1 MKAIEAVK
9 ELEAAVTLEQ
19 QMETQRRLLAL
30 ISFVPD
36 FKDYAEKENINQ
48 VNFYPPKPT
57 VDHAFARWFLNDPN
71 FEIMEDL
78 QYQQESGMFAE
89 AMAGISLVKASVDFI
104 KSNIETAKDIGEIAG
119 AVDSLFKGQEE
130 IEKKRSRKAGY
141 GVADQFGIKTVA
153 QEVIDAKLAQEKM
166 DEMRQLI
173 DFRFGHGTWKS
184 IVDERA
190 KRIQEEKDRI
200 EAERKKRIQKE
211 KETEEFVKKLLVVFG
226 GIAAVVGVILA
237 AIGFI

>member
-1 MKAIEAVK
+1 
-9 ELEAAVTLEQ
+9 
-19 QMETQRRLLAL
+19 
-30 ISFVPD
+30 
-36 FKDYAEKENINQ
+36 
-48 VNFYPPKPT
+48 
-57 VDHAFARWFLNDPN
+57 
-71 FEIMEDL
+71 
-78 QYQQESGMFAE
+78 MFAE

-119 AVDSLFKGQEE
+119 AVDNLFQGKEE
-130 IEKKRSRKAGY
+130 IEKKRSKKAGY

-211 KETEEFVKKLLVVFG
+211 KETEELVKKLLVIFG
-226 GIAAVVGVILA
+226 GIAAVIGVILA

>member
-1 MKAIEAVK
+1 
-9 ELEAAVTLEQ
+9 
-19 QMETQRRLLAL
+19 
-30 ISFVPD
+30 
-36 FKDYAEKENINQ
+36 
-48 VNFYPPKPT
+48 
-57 VDHAFARWFLNDPN
+57 
-71 FEIMEDL
+71 
-78 QYQQESGMFAE
+78 MFAE

-119 AVDSLFKGQEE
+119 AVDNLFQGKEE

-141 GVADQFGIKTVA
+141 GIADQFGIKTVA

-211 KETEEFVKKLLVVFG
+211 KETEELVKKLLVIFG
-226 GIAAVVGVILA
+226 GIAAVIGVILA